1 MAAKRY
7 TSCVAPSDYVDLSFT
22 AMGFRNIFI
31 LLLSGGFIAWIAV
44 VILGGPL
51 IAYAI
56 ALFTSAVI
64 YLEWW
69 LNGRLVC
76 LGLDRCVL
84 GMITSASAANPVEKG
99 GDNDFS
105 INVLLAP
112 GPMNYKDPKE
122 TYWNSAPQG
131 ELVAEHP
138 EILSIGRGYVQDEGH
153 KKYVTSLH
161 SEFEG
166 DGIAVLLKWAKV
178 ILALLIASLFVP
190 PVIKAILLLLAVFLS
205 LMNVM
210 DVLTGPP
217 GLPGAGDPRD
227 IDPYLSLDKGDIVAL
242 KGSWVYD
249 SLHHGWNELHPV
261 TACAVV
267 DHVPLPDQS
276 VSLDPPYPWPPGFDS
291 VAKVQTYLDTWC
303 LGIEQADDAVDGG
316 SEDDP
321 ANGWVIHPLI
331 DGCKPPPIIL

>member
-7 TSCVAPSDYVDLSFT
+7 TSCVAPADYVDLSFT
-22 AMGFRNIFI
+22 AIGFRNIF
-31 LLLSGGFIAWIAV
+31 LMVLSGGFLAWIAV
-44 VILGGPL
+44 VIIGGPAIL
-51 IAYAI
+51 YAI

-64 YLEWW
+64 YLDWW
-69 LNGRLVC
+69 LHGRLIC
-76 LGLDRCVL
+76 LGLDRCLV
-84 GMITSASAANPVEKG
+84 GMITSLGPADPVEKG

-105 INVLLAP
+105 MNVLLAP
-112 GPMNYKDPKE
+112 GPINFAEPKQ
-122 TYWNSAPQG
+122 TYWNTLPQG

-138 EILSIGRGYVQDEGH
+138 EILSIGRAYVTDEGH
-153 KKYVTSLH
+153 KRYVISLH

-178 ILALLIASLFVP
+178 ILALLIASAFMP

-217 GLPGAGDPRD
+217 GLQGAGDPRD
-227 IDPYLSLDKGDIVAL
+227 IDPYLRLARGDIVAL

-261 TACAVV
+261 TACEVV
-267 DHVPLPDQS
+267 ARIPLPNLS
-276 VSLDPPYPWPPGFDS
+276 IATGPPYPWPPELDS
-291 VAKVQTYLDTWC
+291 EAKVQAFIDKWC
-303 LGIEQADDAVDGG
+303 FEIERADDAVDGG
-316 SEDDP
+316 STDDP
-321 ANGWVIHPLI
+321 ANGWVIHPI
-331 DGCKPPPIIL
+331 VDGCKPPPVIL